1 MTNLTP
7 GVRNVM
13 HCDILP
19 GETCLGHGDGHEL
32 LPLQERVIAATPS
45 KWRDAIVR
53 SVSAEGWIA
62 VDLIDPPADCAAQPD
77 PAQPVSAQP
86 VTTQHEG
93 TRTLW
98 LWNHTDRV
106 ATLPVGTPVAV
117 HAIYHALA
125 IGTNRVNVLIAA
137 PVV

>member
-7 GVRNVM
+7 GVRSVM
-13 HCDILP
+13 HCDTLP

-45 KWRDAIVR
+45 KWRDGIVR

-62 VDLIDPPADCAAQPD
+62 VDLLDAPTDGSAHAEPATATATATAESPQ
-77 PAQPVSAQP
+77 
-86 VTTQHEG
+86 
-93 TRTLW
+93 TLW
-98 LWNHTDRV
+98 LWNHTNRV
-106 ATLPVGTPVAV
+106 ATLPVGSPVAV

-125 IGTNRVNVLIAA
+125 IGTNRVNVLVAA
-137 PVV
+137 PVI

>member
-13 HCDILP
+13 HCDTLP

-45 KWRDAIVR
+45 KWRDGIVR
-53 SVSAEGWIA
+53 SVSAAGWIA
-62 VDLIDPPADCAAQPD
+62 VELLDAPTDGTPTVGSASSE
-77 PAQPVSAQP
+77 SAQ
-86 VTTQHEG
+86 
-93 TRTLW
+93 TLW

-106 ATLPVGTPVAV
+106 ATLPVGSPVAV

-125 IGTNRVNVLIAA
+125 IGTNRVNVLVAA
-137 PVV
+137 PVD

>member
-19 GETCLGHGDGHEL
+19 GETCLEHGDGHEL

-45 KWRDAIVR
+45 KWRDGIVR
-53 SVSAEGWIA
+53 SVSAAGWIA
-62 VDLIDPPADCAAQPD
+62 VDLLDAPSDD
-77 PAQPVSAQP
+77 SAQGASAQ
-86 VTTQHEG
+86 TI
-93 TRTLW
+93 W
-98 LWNHTDRV
+98 LWNHTNRV
-106 ATLPVGTPVAV
+106 ATLPTGSPVAV

-125 IGTNRVNVLIAA
+125 IGTNHVNVLVAA
-137 PVV
+137 TVE

>member
-13 HCDILP
+13 HCATLP
-19 GETCLGHGDGHEL
+19 GETCLGHEDGHEL

-45 KWRDAIVR
+45 KWRDGIVR

-62 VDLIDPPADCAAQPD
+62 VDLLDAPADG
-77 PAQPVSAQP
+77 SAQ
-86 VTTQHEG
+86 
-93 TRTLW
+93 TLW
-98 LWNHTDRV
+98 LWNHTNRV
-106 ATLPVGTPVAV
+106 ATLPTGSPVAV

-125 IGTNRVNVLIAA
+125 IGPNRVNVLVAA
-137 PVV
+137 PVA